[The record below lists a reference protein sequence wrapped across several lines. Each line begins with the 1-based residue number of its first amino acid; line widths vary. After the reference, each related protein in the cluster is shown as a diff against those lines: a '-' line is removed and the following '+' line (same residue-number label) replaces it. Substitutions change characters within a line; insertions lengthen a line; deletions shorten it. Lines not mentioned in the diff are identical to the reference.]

1 VWEENT
7 EHWYT
12 LLYDNENN
20 LEILL
25 LYLMYLTALI
35 CQIILLQLWCCRTR
49 KQVDYAHSD
58 KDFEDDDGK
67 LMKKK
72 PVLMNMD
79 KEEL

>member
-1 VWEENT
+1 MWEENT